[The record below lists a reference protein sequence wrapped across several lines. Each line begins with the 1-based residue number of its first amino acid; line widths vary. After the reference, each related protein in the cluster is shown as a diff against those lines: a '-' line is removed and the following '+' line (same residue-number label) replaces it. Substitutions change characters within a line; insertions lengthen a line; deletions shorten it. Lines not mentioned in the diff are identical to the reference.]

1 MSHFK
6 KSLVSAFLLIAL
18 CVSLFLL
25 AACDKGG
32 SDTPTP
38 KPDDQTK
45 TDYGIDNVYFMTEGD
60 DEYLFTITGN
70 AFMLSGLNGDQ
81 SGTFTYEDGV
91 LTLKFK
97 EGDSTTASAKIE
109 DGVLTL
115 TYNGSTYRML
125 QRSKFTVT
133 YDVDGGSA
141 VASQQVLN
149 GEYATKPQDPKKD
162 GYAFIGWYTDKD
174 YTSAFVFDS
183 VAVKK
188 DTTVYARFE
197 QLTGKSEYTATL
209 VGGDASYAPAKTV
222 NGVLY
227 NLPTPA
233 AKDGAAFIGW
243 WMSDYQKP
251 DKLTAQYEGQT
262 LTQDVTLYARYEDAD
277 GAPVISVTSTGISW
291 NSLGT
296 NIAYHVTVQLGDTVV
311 KSTDANATR
320 YAFDFSAAAAGDYT
334 VTVTGNGKTATAYYR
349 NKGLDRVSNF
359 RVVSSGVLVFDPVAH
374 AESYV
379 ITAVCGN
386 PNHKHIAVNNGNS
399 TNYIFAN
406 CDMPQ
411 DGITFI
417 VTAKAKGYLDS
428 TSTYIFYQG
437 LSAVN
442 GVEVSNEKITWNPV
456 ENAMGY
462 LVSLSKDGETY
473 TDYYVTSGTSYDIT
487 GVAAGLLYVKVKPV
501 STGYYAAPA
510 DAVNFEKT
518 VLARPSG
525 VTLSG
530 TKLVWNAVAGA
541 TSYKVT
547 INGIAYDAP
556 EAAFVMNSDVLT
568 DGIDTYEVTVQAI
581 AADAQNN
588 SPVSGTV
595 TVNYSMITEVTY
607 RDGYLYWSPVLNA
620 SKYIIRVG
628 TSGAEIEVP
637 ATAAFAPV
645 PFTESGEVKVSVCSE
660 NENGERSAWVS
671 ATVEVFEILLD
682 VRGGAAVTSLYKAF
696 GDSLTLPET
705 TREGYDFVGW
715 YLVPNGVTGGKAYT
729 SDRFD
734 GNGDLVLYANWS
746 AKKYTVTLNPG
757 ENGTVGTDT
766 VTVTY
771 GKLNTLPTANC
782 TDATKT
788 FVGWFSEPNGGGIRY
803 FDDKG
808 EALFKWNNANDNVTL
823 YAHYA
828 EILSYK
834 EIDNGK
840 AYSVSKGPYGI
851 GNLTEIT
858 IPATYNGKPVTTI
871 EASAFISCNTMQVI
885 NIPNTIESINTGLDG
900 KTASCFQGCYK
911 LTAVN
916 IYKVEGA
923 IEPKYF
929 SVDGVLYCTE
939 YGDTQIRYCPYAR
952 TGILKIAE
960 GTTSIPIG
968 VFSSIKMSEVQIP
981 HTVTYIGSNAFSG
994 SYLKKVVFLAAPEG
1008 TDEVPLK
1015 MEDKAFYYCRSMTE
1029 ITLPSRITEF
1039 TANTIASCYALTS
1052 IDIVGEGGLYSA
1064 KGEEGRK
1071 VLCTA
1076 DGTTLIFC
1084 PQGMAGE
1091 FTIPSGIET
1100 IGEGSFSGCKDLRK
1114 VIIPGYVTTI
1124 AKNAFNGNSGITDV
1138 EMEEEGQPLTI
1149 CEAAFYG
1156 CDGLTKITLPARLV
1170 KLEVNAFGATS
1181 SLTEVTINAMGAS
1194 AGEGKDPTVDFAV
1207 GAFTTTDGRK
1217 SYVTDVT
1224 LGDNVPYFDIPGV
1237 LGKKLQNI
1245 YVSDTN
1251 PNYSSVDGVLFDK
1264 AVTKVAFYPIERVGD
1279 YALPET
1285 VIEIG
1290 AGAFQGRTE
1299 LTGITIGKNV
1309 KSIGANAFEGC
1320 EKLASVTFTDGG
1332 TSELSIEDYAFK
1344 GCKVLA
1350 ALKLPTSLRTIG
1362 AYAFQSCTALTTL
1375 TVPEGVTRIKEGA
1388 FASCWS
1394 LESVSL
1400 PSTLQEIQMA
1410 TKKTN
1415 TIGNDDDKGSCNIFR
1430 FCSSLTTITMP
1441 AANQYF
1447 SVIDNILYQK
1457 AAKTVTDGAGE
1468 ESTVYVEVTLLFCP
1482 QKKAGS
1488 SEVTVPGTVTT
1499 VKAWAFHSASA
1510 VESLVFGDMT
1520 DADATFTIE
1529 GNAFYASAL
1538 TQVTLPK
1545 GLTTIAKELFKSCYT
1560 LEAITIPSTVT
1571 SIENGAFR
1579 SCTSLTTLIF
1589 AAPGKDDKVVPLVIE
1604 DAASYDKSPF
1614 YGCTKLTN
1622 IVFPERMTVLGNYAF
1637 AGKDAS
1643 GYGQTDIIHAIK
1655 SVTFPS
1661 TLERIGQYA
1670 FYMARNLTSVTFADK
1685 TVLKDSTSPAIG
1697 NYAFAYCTALES
1709 IALPA
1714 GDTQKPYSIGESA
1727 LYRTG
1732 LTSVTIPAGVGA
1744 LGKRC
1749 LYWNEYLTSVTFL
1762 EGAKPTF
1769 GDSVFDS
1776 CYALPSI
1783 TLPEGTTEI
1792 SPTMFKNCKLLT
1804 SITIPSTVTTIGDS
1818 AFSDCKA
1825 LKTIVFSTYE
1835 NDGKAYSRVAS
1846 IGAGAFTS
1854 TALTSFEFPTL
1865 ETGALTLGK
1874 NLFAGCTQLASVTIS
1889 KSVGSIDGVLA
1900 GCSSI
1905 KSFTVDPENQNFSAV
1920 EGDPILYNKDQ
1931 TAYRYIVGLLVGEF
1945 RIGDKIKEISANVFE
1960 NQIALTKLT
1969 IPANV
1974 VTIGDSAFRGCA
1986 LLETV
1991 VFEHSSEKP
2000 SQLSTLGKELFKNCY
2015 ELNSVT
2021 LPGNMTVL
2029 PESMFH
2035 NCYKLPTVT
2044 LPDTLTI
2051 ISKNAFYGSG
2061 LATITIPA
2069 KVATIGDSAF
2079 YGSTSGGL
2087 LTTVNFATLSDGTTS
2102 LATIANNA
2110 FKYQALES
2118 ITLPKSL
2125 TSLGTDVFS
2134 NCKGLVSASLENT
2147 ALTVIPKN
2155 TFINCT
2161 SLATVKLPAGLTAIG
2176 AASYS
2181 GANAF
2186 SGCTSLK
2193 EITLPDTVTVIGNS
2207 AFTGCISL
2215 ETVNISADSAL
2226 TTIGTYAF
2234 QNCESLKSISLPA
2247 SIATIGTTT
2256 FKGCKALTTF
2266 TIASGAK
2273 TLTKIDTS
2281 LFEGCESLTSIAI
2294 PDSVTSLGSK
2304 AFLGCTALKSVT
2316 FGSGSKLDTILA
2328 SCFEKSGLES
2338 ITIPKGVTV
2347 LGTSKTSGS
2356 VASTAKQFL
2365 DCVNLKSVTFLGNL
2379 KLLGGYVFQNC
2390 SSLTSVS
2397 FPASV
2402 TQIGNYCFDGCT
2414 QLATA
2419 TFASGTSALKIG
2431 TYAFRN
2437 TGLTAFEVPGRATS
2451 LGKYALS
2458 GCESLATVTFEAG
2471 TKALT
2476 LGDSI
2481 FENCTALTSVA
2492 LPDTVTAISESA
2504 FYGCEKLTTLTT
2516 DKVTSIG
2523 DSAFMGCS
2531 SLATI
2536 TLPATLTSIDNSAF
2550 RDCSALSQIALPES
2564 LTSIST
2570 NAFMGAGLTS
2580 VTIPKNCTSIGN
2592 NAFGYCHSLMN
2603 FSVAEGN
2610 TTFTTFGITENET
2623 VLMKLGAEE
2632 GNPSTII
2639 AAPAKVT
2646 GTVTWPENCTIG
2658 GYALNGMMT
2667 TMTTLVIP
2675 EGATEIPDY
2684 AFIGSSLESV
2694 TLPSTLT
2701 KIGKG
2706 AFSGSKLKNITIPAA
2721 VTELGDSAFKNCT
2734 SLTTITVA
2742 GESQLTTLG
2751 TYVFAGSGL
2760 TSITL
2765 PAGVTHLYKEYSA
2778 SYTFADCASL
2788 TSVTFLGEITELNG
2802 YAFQNCTALQSFTI
2816 PSTVKVLGNY
2826 LFAGSG
2832 LTSITIP
2839 GTLERM
2845 HTYTKSYL
2853 TKSGY
2858 TFQDCTALKTVIIEN
2873 GFKYINGSSFKGC
2886 TALTSVTFPAS
2897 VTYVGANSFEDCT
2910 ALTAI
2915 SFPKD
2920 MEASIGDAAFK
2931 NCTSLSDVTFATGS
2945 KITGI
2950 GSNAFV
2956 GTALTSIEIPASMT
2970 SIGAS
2975 AFAGTALT
2983 SIEIPA
2989 SVTTIGASAFAD
3001 CTTLTSVTFA
3011 TGSQVNSIGASAFK
3025 GTGLTSI
3032 TLPENVETLTLGTSL
3047 FEGCAS
3053 LSSITL
3059 GKSVKEISATM
3070 FLNCTS
3076 LASLTIPANVTALG
3090 KEAFRGS
3097 GLTSITIPA
3106 TVTKYGSSMF
3116 MDCLKLAT
3124 VVYEDGCTR
3133 IESST
3138 FAGCTALTSVTL
3150 PDTMTYI
3157 GMDAF
3162 EGCTSLSVIEIPASV
3177 VSLYRGVFKG
3187 WTSAQ
3192 TIRVKAPK
3200 SLSIGWTRGINSGW
3214 DEECLA
3220 TIVWDYGTTTTT
3232 TTTND

>member
-81 SGTFTYEDGV
+81 SGTFTYENGV

-97 EGDSTTASAKIE
+97 EGDSTAASAKIE

-183 VAVKK
+183 VAIKK

-277 GAPVISVTSTGISW
+277 GAPVISVTSTGVSW

-359 RVVSSGVLVFDPVAH
+359 RVVSSGVLVFDPVAN

-437 LSAVN
+437 LGAVN

-530 TKLVWNAVAGA
+530 TRLVWNAVAGA

-581 AADAQNN
+581 AADTQNN

-620 SKYIIRVG
+620 SKYILCVG

-671 ATVEVFEILLD
+671 ATVEFFEILLD
-682 VRGGAAVTSLYKAF
+682 VRGGAAVTNLYKAF

-729 SDRFD
+729 SDTFD
-734 GNGDLVLYANWS
+734 GDGDLVLYANWS

-871 EASAFISCNTMQVI
+871 EASAFISCNTLQVI

-911 LTAVN
+911 LGAVN
-916 IYKVEGA
+916 IYDVEGA

-929 SVDGVLYCTE
+929 SVDGVLHCTE
-939 YGDTQIRYCPYAR
+939 YGDTQIRYCPYAK
-952 TGILKIAE
+952 TGVVKIAT

-968 VFSSIKMSEVQIP
+968 VFSYNKTTEVQIP

-994 SYLKKVVFLAAPEG
+994 SNLKKIVFLAAPEG
-1008 TDEVPLK
+1008 TDEVPLRL
-1015 MEDKAFYYCRSMTE
+1015 EDKAFNYCPSLTE

-1039 TANTIASCYALTS
+1039 TANTITSCNALTS

-1091 FTIPSGIET
+1091 FTIPSGIEA
-1100 IGEGSFSGCKDLRK
+1100 IGEDSFSGCKDLRK

-1138 EMEEEGQPLTI
+1138 EMDEEGQPLTI

-1156 CDGLTKITLPARLV
+1156 CHGLTKITLPARLV

-1181 SLTEVTINAMGAS
+1181 SLVEVTINAMGAS

-1207 GAFTTTDGRK
+1207 GAFTTTDGRN

-1237 LGKKLQNI
+1237 LGMKLQNI

-1251 PNYSSVDGVLFDK
+1251 PHYSSVDGVLFDK

-1279 YALPET
+1279 YTLPET
-1285 VIEIG
+1285 VVEIG

-1332 TSELSIEDYAFK
+1332 TAELSIEDFAFK

-1350 ALKLPTSLRTIG
+1350 ALNLPTSLRTIG
-1362 AYAFQSCTALTTL
+1362 AYAFQNCNILTTL
-1375 TVPEGVTRIKEGA
+1375 VIPEGVTRIGEGA
-1388 FASCWS
+1388 FVSCGD

-1400 PSTLQEIQMA
+1400 PSTLKEIQLA
-1410 TKKTN
+1410 TKKTL
-1415 TIGNDDDKGSCNIFR
+1415 IENDVGSCNIFR
-1430 FCSSLTTITMP
+1430 GCTKLTTITMP

-1457 AAKTVTDGAGE
+1457 AAKTVTDGDGE
-1468 ESTVYVEVTLLFCP
+1468 KSTVYVEETLLFCP

-1499 VKAWAFHSASA
+1499 VKTWAFFYVST

-1520 DADATFTIE
+1520 DADASFTIE

-1545 GLTTIAKELFKSCYT
+1545 GLTTIAKELFKSCST

-1579 SCTSLTTLIF
+1579 SCSSLTTLVF

-1604 DAASYDKSPF
+1604 DATSYDKSPF
-1614 YGCTKLTN
+1614 YGCSKLTN
-1622 IVFPERMTVLGNYAF
+1622 IVFPERMTILGNYAF
-1637 AGKDAS
+1637 AGKEADDDS
-1643 GYGQTDIIHAIK
+1643 YGQTDIIHAIK

-1670 FYMARNLTSVTFADK
+1670 FYYARNLNSVTFADK
-1685 TVLKDSTSPAIG
+1685 TALKDGTSPAIG
-1697 NYAFAYCTALES
+1697 NKAFAYCTALES

-1714 GDTQKPYSIGESA
+1714 GDTEKPYSIGENAFS
-1727 LYRTG
+1727 RTG
-1732 LTSVTIPAGVGA
+1732 LTSVTIPAGVGS
-1744 LGKRC
+1744 LGKMC
-1749 LYWNEYLTSVTFL
+1749 FWWDADLTSVTFL

-1776 CYALPSI
+1776 CYALPNI

-1792 SPTMFKNCKLLT
+1792 SPAMFKNCKVLT
-1804 SITIPSTVTTIGDS
+1804 SITIPSTVTSIGDS
-1818 AFSDCKA
+1818 AFVDCKS
-1825 LKTIVFSTYE
+1825 LKTVTFTTYDK
-1835 NDGKAYSRVAS
+1835 DGAAYSRTAN

-1854 TALTSFEFPTL
+1854 TALTSFTFPTL
-1865 ETGALTLGK
+1865 ETGSLTLGK

-1889 KSVGSIDGVLA
+1889 KSVGSIDGVLT

-1905 KSFTVDPENQNFSAV
+1905 KSFTVDPENQNLSA
-1920 EGDPILYNKDQ
+1920 EAGDPILYNKQ
-1931 TAYRYIVGLLVGEF
+1931 KTAYRYIVGLLVGEF
-1945 RIGDKIKEISANVFE
+1945 RIGDKIEEIGSSVFE
-1960 NQIALTKLT
+1960 NQIALTKLI

-1974 VTIGDSAFRGCA
+1974 KTIGDGAFRGCA

-1991 VFEHSSEKP
+1991 VFEHSKEKP
-2000 SQLSTLGKELFKNCY
+2000 SQIASLGKELFKNCY
-2015 ELNSVT
+2015 ELSSVT
-2021 LPGNMTVL
+2021 LPGNLKTL
-2029 PESMFH
+2029 PESMFFY
-2035 NCYKLPTVT
+2035 CYKLASIT
-2044 LPDTLTI
+2044 LPDTLE
-2051 ISKNAFYGSG
+2051 
-2061 LATITIPA
+2061 
-2069 KVATIGDSAF
+2069 
-2079 YGSTSGGL
+2079 
-2087 LTTVNFATLSDGTTS
+2087 
-2102 LATIANNA
+2102 TIADKA
-2110 FKYQALES
+2110 FHTTGLTS
-2118 ITLPKSL
+2118 ITLPASVK
-2125 TSLGTDVFS
+2125 SLGTEVFNACS
-2134 NCKGLVSASLENT
+2134 NLVSASL
-2147 ALTVIPKN
+2147 KN
-2155 TFINCT
+2155 TKLTMIPGKTFYNCSSMT
-2161 SLATVKLPAGLTAIG
+2161 TVTLPATLTSIG
-2176 AASYS
+2176 TAAYA
-2181 GANAF
+2181 GKLAF
-2186 SGCTSLK
+2186 SGCSSL
-2193 EITLPDTVTVIGNS
+2193 ESITIPDAVTVIGNN
-2207 AFTGCISL
+2207 AFTDCASL
-2215 ETVNISADSAL
+2215 TTVTISADSAL
-2226 TTIGTYAF
+2226 TTIGSAAF
-2234 QNCESLKSISLPA
+2234 SGCSSLRSITLPDSITKIDSNAFLECISLETVTISADAALTTIGSTAFKTCESLTSFTLPSKIKTVGSSA
-2247 SIATIGTTT
+2247 FA
-2256 FKGCKALTTF
+2256 GCKALTTF
-2266 TIASGAK
+2266 TMANGIK
-2273 TLTKIDTS
+2273 DLVKIDTS

-2294 PDSVTSLGSK
+2294 PDSVTSLGK
-2304 AFLGCTALKSVT
+2304 NAFMGCTALKSVT

-2328 SCFEKSGLES
+2328 SCFAQSGLES

-2347 LGTSKTSGS
+2347 LGTSKASGS
-2356 VASTAKQFL
+2356 ASSSAKQFL

-2419 TFASGTSALKIG
+2419 TFASGTSALTIG
-2431 TYAFRN
+2431 TYAFQN

-2458 GCESLATVTFEAG
+2458 GCESLATVTFEAR

-2492 LPDTVTAISESA
+2492 LPDTVTAIPASA
-2504 FYGCEKLTTLTT
+2504 FYGCEKLATLTT
-2516 DKVTSIG
+2516 GKVTSIG
-2523 DSAFMGCS
+2523 
-2531 SLATI
+2531 
-2536 TLPATLTSIDNSAF
+2536 NSAF
-2550 RDCSALSQIALPES
+2550 RDCSALTEIALPES
-2564 LTSIST
+2564 LTSISV

-2592 NAFGYCHSLMN
+2592 NAFGYCPSLMN

-2610 TTFTTFGITENET
+2610 TTFTTFDITENET

-2632 GNPSTII
+2632 GDPSTIS

-2667 TMTTLVIP
+2667 TMTSLVIP

-2721 VTELGDSAFKNCT
+2721 VTGLGDSAFKNCT
-2734 SLTTITVA
+2734 SLTTITFA

-2765 PAGVTHLYKEYSA
+2765 PAGVTNLYKEYSA

-2845 HTYTKSYL
+2845 HTYTKSNL
-2853 TKSGY
+2853 TKDGY
-2858 TFQDCTALKTVIIEN
+2858 TFQDCTALTTVIIEN

-2920 MEASIGDAAFK
+2920 MEASIGGAAFK
-2931 NCTSLSDVTFATGS
+2931 NCTSLSGVTFAAGS
-2945 KITGI
+2945 KITSI

-2975 AFAGTALT
+2975 AFAGCTA
-2983 SIEIPA
+2983 
-2989 SVTTIGASAFAD
+2989 
-3001 CTTLTSVTFA
+3001 LTSVTFA

-3025 GTGLTSI
+3025 ETGLTSI
-3032 TLPENVETLTLGTSL
+3032 TLPENVETLTLGASL
-3047 FEGCAS
+3047 FEGCAN
-3053 LSSITL
+3053 LTSITL
-3059 GKSVKEISATM
+3059 GKSVQAISATM

-3076 LASLTIPANVTALG
+3076 LASLTIPANVTTLG
-3090 KEAFRGS
+3090 NEAFRGS

-3106 TVTKYGSSMF
+3106 TVTKYGNSTF
-3116 MDCLKLAT
+3116 RECLKLAT
-3124 VVYEDGCTR
+3124 AVYENGCTR

-3157 GMDAF
+3157 GMSVF

-3177 VSLYRGVFKG
+3177 ASLYRGVFKG
-3187 WTSAQ
+3187 WTAEQ

-3200 SLSIGWTRGINSGW
+3200 SLSVGWTHGLNSGW

-3232 TTTND
+3232 TTTDD

>member
-45 TDYGIDNVYFMTEGD
+45 KDYGIDNVYFMTEGD

-91 LTLKFK
+91 LTLTFK
-97 EGDSTTASAKIE
+97 GGDSTTASAKIE

-183 VAVKK
+183 VAIKK

-197 QLTGKSEYTATL
+197 QLTGKSEYTATF

-637 ATAAFAPV
+637 ATAAFAQV

-682 VRGGAAVTSLYKAF
+682 VRGGAAVTNLYKAF

-757 ENGTVGTDT
+757 DNGTVGTDT
-766 VTVTY
+766 VTVTF
-771 GKLNTLPTANC
+771 GKLNQLPTATC

-788 FVGWFSEPNGGGIRY
+788 FVGWFSEPNGAGIRY

-808 EALFKWNNANDNVTL
+808 EALLKWNNAADITL
-823 YAHYA
+823 YAYYA
-828 EILSYK
+828 ETLSYAP
-834 EIDNGK
+834 IDNGK

-858 IPATYNGKPVTTI
+858 IPTTYNDKPVTTI
-871 EASAFISCNTMQVI
+871 EASAFLSCSNLQVI

-900 KTASCFQGCYK
+900 KTSSCFQGCFK

-916 IYKVEGA
+916 IYEVPGA

-939 YGDTQIRYCPYAR
+939 YGETQIRFCPYAK
-952 TGILKIAE
+952 TGVVRIAE
-960 GTTSIPIG
+960 GTTSIPVG
-968 VFSSIKMSEVQIP
+968 VFGSGKVSEVQIP
-981 HTVTYIGSNAFSG
+981 YTVSYIGSNAFS
-994 SYLKKVVFLAAPEG
+994 SSKLTKVVFLATPEG
-1008 TDEVPLK
+1008 TAEVPL
-1015 MEDKAFYYCRSMTE
+1015 ELEEKAFYFCYSLTE
-1029 ITLPSRITEF
+1029 MALPSRLTKF
-1039 TANTIASCYALTS
+1039 TVNAIASCTSLTS

-1064 KGEEGRK
+1064 KGEDGKK
-1071 VLCTA
+1071 VLCNA

-1084 PQGMAGE
+1084 PQGMSGD
-1091 FTIPSGIET
+1091 FTIPSGVET
-1100 IGEGSFSGCKDLRK
+1100 IGEESFSGCKNLKK
-1114 VIIPGYVTTI
+1114 VTIPGYVKSVS
-1124 AKNAFNGNSGITDV
+1124 KNAFKGNSGITEV
-1138 EMEEEGQPLTI
+1138 VMEEEGQPLTI
-1149 CEAAFYG
+1149 CEAAFYN
-1156 CDGLTKITLPARLV
+1156 CSGLTKITLPARLV
-1170 KLEVNAFGATS
+1170 KLEVNAFGGTS
-1181 SLTEVTINAMGAS
+1181 SLTEVTINAMGTS
-1194 AGEGKDPTVDFAV
+1194 AGEGEDPTVDFAV
-1207 GAFTTTDGRK
+1207 DAFVTKDKKK

-1224 LGDNVPYFDIPGV
+1224 LGDHVPYFDIPGV
-1237 LGKKLQNI
+1237 LGKQLQNI

-1251 PNYSSVDGVLFDK
+1251 PHYTSVDGVLFDK
-1264 AVTKVAFYPIERVGD
+1264 GVTKVAFYPIERAGD

-1285 VIEIG
+1285 VVEIG
-1290 AGAFQGRTE
+1290 AGAFQGRTG
-1299 LTGITIGKNV
+1299 LTAITIGKNV
-1309 KSIGANAFEGC
+1309 KSIGDSAFDGC
-1320 EKLASVTFTDGG
+1320 DKLATVTFTDGG
-1332 TSELSIEDYAFK
+1332 SEEL
-1344 GCKVLA
+1344 
-1350 ALKLPTSLRTIG
+1350 TIG
-1362 AYAFQSCTALTTL
+1362 DYSFKSCTALTAISL
-1375 TVPEGVTRIKEGA
+1375 PTRLKSIGTNA
-1388 FASCWS
+1388 FASCGEIVTIALPEGLTKIGQAAFLYCSS
-1394 LESVSL
+1394 LTSVSL
-1400 PSTLQEIQMA
+1400 PSTLQEIQLA
-1410 TKKTN
+1410 TVKTVFDGSD
-1415 TIGNDDDKGSCNIFR
+1415 IGACNIFR
-1430 FCSSLTTITMP
+1430 GCPRLETITMP
-1441 AANQYF
+1441 ETGHYYG
-1447 SVIDNILYQK
+1447 VIDNILYQK
-1457 AAKTVTDGAGE
+1457 AEVKVTDEGGNE
-1468 ESTVYVEVTLLFCP
+1468 TTSYVPVTLLFCP

-1499 VKAWAFHSASA
+1499 VKTWALFAAST
-1510 VESLVFGDMT
+1510 VKSLVFGDMT
-1520 DADATFTIE
+1520 DANATFTIE
-1529 GNAFYASAL
+1529 GNAFYGSAL

-1545 GLTTIAKELFKSCYT
+1545 GLTTIAKELFKSCST
-1560 LEAITIPSTVT
+1560 LEEITIPSTVT

-1579 SCTSLTTLIF
+1579 SCSSLTTLKF
-1589 AAPGKDDKVVPLVIE
+1589 AAPAEGETVVPLVIE
-1604 DAASYDKSPF
+1604 DATSCKQSPF
-1614 YGCTKLTN
+1614 YGCKMLTS

-1637 AGKDAS
+1637 AGKMAD
-1643 GYGQTDIIHAIK
+1643 YHEHYDISHVIR
-1655 SVTFPS
+1655 SVSFPS
-1661 TLERIGQYA
+1661 TLQRIGKYA
-1670 FYMARNLTSVTFADK
+1670 FYLAKDLTSVTFADNTK
-1685 TVLKDSTSPAIG
+1685 LADASRVAAIG
-1697 NYAFAYCTALES
+1697 DYAFGYCSALS
-1709 IALPA
+1709 GIALPV
-1714 GDTQKPYSIGESA
+1714 GNPETPYSIGANA
-1727 LYRTG
+1727 LYKTG
-1732 LTSVTIPAGVGA
+1732 LTSVTIPAGVGS
-1744 LGKRC
+1744 LGKMC
-1749 LYWNEYLTSVTFL
+1749 FYWNEKLTSVTFL

-1769 GDSVFDS
+1769 GDNVFDS

-1783 TLPEGTTEI
+1783 TLPEGTTGI
-1792 SPTMFKNCKLLT
+1792 SNSMFKNCKVLT
-1804 SITIPSTVTTIGDS
+1804 SINIPSAVTSIGDS
-1818 AFSDCKA
+1818 AFADCKS
-1825 LKTIVFSTYE
+1825 LETVTFTTYE
-1835 NDGKAYSRVAS
+1835 KDGAAYYRTAS
-1846 IGAGAFTS
+1846 IGASAFAS
-1854 TALTSFEFPTL
+1854 TALTSFTFPTL
-1865 ETGALTLGK
+1865 ETGTLTLGK
-1874 NLFAGCTQLASVTIS
+1874 SLFAGCTKLTSVAIS

-1905 KSFTVDPENQNFSAV
+1905 KSFTLDPESQNFSSV
-1920 EGDPILYNKDQ
+1920 EGDPILYNKNK
-1931 TAYRYIVGLLVGEF
+1931 TAYRYIAGLLVGEF
-1945 RIGDKIKEISANVFE
+1945 RVGSKIEEIGANVFE
-1960 NQIALTKLT
+1960 NQIALTKLI

-1974 VTIGDSAFRGCA
+1974 TKIGDNAFQGCA

-1991 VFEHSSEKP
+1991 VFEHTKDSATI
-2000 SQLSTLGKELFKNCY
+2000 TLGKNLFKNCY
-2015 ELNSVT
+2015 ELTNVT
-2021 LPGNMTVL
+2021 LPGNLKAL
-2029 PESMFH
+2029 PESTFY
-2035 NCYKLPTVT
+2035 NCYKLTDVVF
-2044 LPDTLTI
+2044 PD
-2051 ISKNAFYGSG
+2051 G
-2061 LATITIPA
+2061 LE
-2069 KVATIGDSAF
+2069 TIGKEAF
-2079 YGSTSGGL
+2079 NDAGL
-2087 LTTVNFATLSDGTTS
+2087 R
-2102 LATIANNA
+2102 
-2110 FKYQALES
+2110 S
-2118 ITLPKSL
+2118 ITLPASVTTLGDSVFSGCANLVSVSLAKTQIKLIPKQAFYACSSL
-2125 TSLGTDVFS
+2125 T
-2134 NCKGLVSASLENT
+2134 
-2147 ALTVIPKN
+2147 TVE
-2155 TFINCT
+2155 
-2161 SLATVKLPAGLTAIG
+2161 LPAGLTGIG
-2176 AASYS
+2176 TTAYAGSSTFGNCTSLKSITIPANVTTIGQSAFSGCALLDTVTFADNAALTTLGSS
-2181 GANAF
+2181 AF
-2186 SGCTSLK
+2186 SGCTALQQISLPANLK
-2193 EITLPDTVTVIGNS
+2193 TINGKAFSGCSSLTTVELPDDMTSTDPKKPTSVGSSAFADCTSLESITIPTGVATIDSYCFKGCTALEQISLPASLTKINSEAFSGCTLLKTVT
-2207 AFTGCISL
+2207 ISDKAAL
-2215 ETVNISADSAL
+2215 ETLGDK
-2226 TTIGTYAF
+2226 AF
-2234 QNCESLKSISLPA
+2234 QNCESLESFTLPA
-2247 SIATIGTTT
+2247 SIKSVGTSA
-2256 FKGCKALTTF
+2256 FAGCKAMTTF
-2266 TIASGAK
+2266 TMASGIQK
-2273 TLTKIDTS
+2273 LTKIGTS
-2281 LFEGCESLTSIAI
+2281 AFAGCASLTSIEI
-2294 PDSVTSLGSK
+2294 PASITSVGSSAFAGCTSL
-2304 AFLGCTALKSVT
+2304 T
-2316 FGSGSKLDTILA
+2316 
-2328 SCFEKSGLES
+2328 
-2338 ITIPKGVTV
+2338 TV
-2347 LGTSKTSGS
+2347 
-2356 VASTAKQFL
+2356 
-2365 DCVNLKSVTFLGNL
+2365 N
-2379 KLLGGYVFQNC
+2379 
-2390 SSLTSVS
+2390 
-2397 FPASV
+2397 FPAKV
-2402 TQIGNYCFDGCT
+2402 TQIGSYCFDGCT
-2414 QLATA
+2414 QLASA
-2419 TFASGTSALKIG
+2419 TFASGKADLTIG
-2431 TYAFRN
+2431 YYAFRN
-2437 TGLTAFEVPGRATS
+2437 TGLTAFEVPARAKK
-2451 LGKYALS
+2451 LDKYCFN
-2458 GCESLATVTFEAG
+2458 GCEKLADLTFETR

-2476 LGDSI
+2476 LGEGI
-2481 FENCTALTSVA
+2481 FQGCTALTTVA
-2492 LPDTVTAISESA
+2492 LPDTVTALPTSA
-2504 FYGCEKLTTLTT
+2504 FYGCEKLATLTT
-2516 DKVTSIG
+2516 AKLTSIG
-2523 DSAFMGCS
+2523 
-2531 SLATI
+2531 
-2536 TLPATLTSIDNSAF
+2536 NSAF
-2550 RDCSALSQIALPES
+2550 RDCSALTSITLPET
-2564 LTSIST
+2564 LETISI

-2580 VTIPKNCTSIGN
+2580 VTIPKACTSIGN
-2592 NAFGYCHSLMN
+2592 NAFGYCADLTS
-2603 FSVAEGN
+2603 FAVAKEN
-2610 TTFTTFGITENET
+2610 TAFAAYAITENET
-2623 VLMKLGAEE
+2623 ILLKLGAAE
-2632 GNPSTII
+2632 GDPSTVI
-2639 AAPAKVT
+2639 ATPAKVT
-2646 GTVTWPENCTIG
+2646 GTVTLPKNAVFG
-2658 GYALNGMMT
+2658 GFAWNGMMT
-2667 TMTTLVIP
+2667 TVTSLVIP
-2675 EGATEIPDY
+2675 EGVTEIPDE
-2684 AFIGSSLESV
+2684 AFIGSCLESV
-2694 TLPSTLT
+2694 SLPSTLT
-2701 KIGKG
+2701 KIGES
-2706 AFSGSKLKNITIPAA
+2706 AFDGSKLKSVTIPKA
-2721 VTELGDSAFKNCT
+2721 VTELGDSAFENCS
-2734 SLTTITVA
+2734 SLTTVTFEE
-2742 GESQLTTLG
+2742 GSQLTTLG
-2751 TYVFAGSGL
+2751 RYVFANSGL

-2765 PAGVTHLYKEYSA
+2765 PAGVTNLYEEYYN

-2788 TSVTFLGEITELNG
+2788 ASVTFLGEITELNG
-2802 YAFQNCTALQSFTI
+2802 HAFQNCTSLTSFTI
-2816 PSTVKVLGNY
+2816 PSTVKVLGEY
-2826 LFAGSG
+2826 VFAGSG

-2839 GTLERM
+2839 GTLER
-2845 HTYTKSYL
+2845 TYTDSESSL
-2853 TKSGY
+2853 TSDGY
-2858 TFQDCTALKTVIIEN
+2858 TFLDCTSLKTVVIEKGFLYLN
-2873 GFKYINGSSFKGC
+2873 GKTFKGC
-2886 TALTSVTFPAS
+2886 TALTDVTLPAS
-2897 VTYVGANSFEDCT
+2897 VTCIGANAFEGCT

-2920 MEASIGDAAFK
+2920 MEAGIGAAAFK
-2931 NCTSLSDVTFATGS
+2931 NCTSLSGVTFAAGA

-2950 GSNAFV
+2950 GANAFV
-2956 GTALTSIEIPASMT
+2956 GTALASV
-2970 SIGAS
+2970 
-2975 AFAGTALT
+2975 
-2983 SIEIPA
+2983 EIPA
-2989 SVTTIGASAFAD
+2989 SVTSIGDSAFAG
-3001 CTTLTSVTFA
+3001 CASLTSVTFA
-3011 TGSQVNSIGASAFK
+3011 AGSKLNSIGASAFK
-3025 GTGLTSI
+3025 ETGLTSI
-3032 TLPENVETLTLGTSL
+3032 TLPENVEELTLGDNL
-3047 FEGCAS
+3047 FEGCAA
-3053 LSSITL
+3053 LSSVML
-3059 GKSVKEISATM
+3059 GKSVTAISASM
-3070 FLNCTS
+3070 FLNCTA
-3076 LASLTIPANVTALG
+3076 LTSLTIPANVTTIDD
-3090 KEAFRGS
+3090 EAFSGS
-3097 GLTSITIPA
+3097 GLISMTIPG
-3106 TVTKYGSSMF
+3106 TITSYGDSMF
-3116 MDCLKLAT
+3116 ENCLALKT

-3138 FAGCTALTSVTL
+3138 FVGCTALTSVTL

-3157 GMDAF
+3157 GLGAF

-3177 VSLYRGVFKG
+3177 ASLYRGVFKG
-3187 WTSAQ
+3187 WTAEQ

-3200 SLSIGWTRGINSGW
+3200 SLSVGWTHGLNSSW
-3214 DEECLA
+3214 DEGCLA
-3220 TIVWDYGTTTTT
+3220 KIIWDYGTTTTT

>member
-45 TDYGIDNVYFMTEGD
+45 TDYGIDNVYFMAEGD

-81 SGTFTYEDGV
+81 SGTFTYENGV
-91 LTLKFK
+91 LTLTFK
-97 EGDSTTASAKIE
+97 GGDSTTASAKIE

-320 YAFDFSAAAAGDYT
+320 YAFDFSAAAAGDYA

-437 LSAVN
+437 LGAVN

-637 ATAAFAPV
+637 ATAAFAQV
-645 PFTESGEVKVSVCSE
+645 PFTESGEIKVSVCSE
-660 NENGERSAWVS
+660 SEGGERSAWVS
-671 ATVEVFEILLD
+671 TTVEVYEILLD
-682 VRGGAAVTSLYKAF
+682 VRGGAAVTNLYKAF

-766 VTVTY
+766 VTVTF
-771 GKLNTLPTANC
+771 GKLNQLPTATC

-788 FVGWFSEPNGGGIRY
+788 FVGWFSEPNGAGIRY

-858 IPATYNGKPVTTI
+858 IPTTYNGKPVTTI
-871 EASAFISCNTMQVI
+871 EASAFLSCSNLQVI

-911 LTAVN
+911 LAAVN
-916 IYKVEGA
+916 IYEVPGA
-923 IEPKYF
+923 VEPKYF

-939 YGDTQIRYCPYAR
+939 YGETQIRYCPYAK
-952 TGILKIAE
+952 TGVVKIAT

-968 VFSSIKMSEVQIP
+968 VFSYNKTTEVQIP

-994 SYLKKVVFLAAPEG
+994 SNLKKIVFLAAPEG
-1008 TDEVPLK
+1008 TDEVPLRL
-1015 MEDKAFYYCRSMTE
+1015 EDKAFNYCSSLTE

-1100 IGEGSFSGCKDLRK
+1100 IGEESFSGCKDLRK

-1124 AKNAFNGNSGITDV
+1124 AKNAFKGNSGITDV
-1138 EMEEEGQPLTI
+1138 VMEEEGQPLTI
-1149 CEAAFYG
+1149 CEAAFYN
-1156 CDGLTKITLPARLV
+1156 CSSLTKITLPARLV
-1170 KLEVNAFGATS
+1170 KLEVNAFGGTS
-1181 SLTEVTINAMGAS
+1181 SLTKVTINALGTS
-1194 AGEGKDPTVDFAV
+1194 AGEGEDPAVDFAV
-1207 GAFTTTDGRK
+1207 GAFVTKDNK
-1217 SYVTDVT
+1217 NSYVTDVT
-1224 LGDNVPYFDIPGV
+1224 LGDHVPYFDIPGV

-1251 PNYSSVDGVLFDK
+1251 PHYTSVDGVLFDK
-1264 AVTKVAFYPIERVGD
+1264 GVTKVAFYPIERVGD

-1285 VIEIG
+1285 VVEIG

-1309 KSIGANAFEGC
+1309 KSIGDSAFDGC
-1320 EKLASVTFTDGG
+1320 TKLATVTFADGG
-1332 TSELSIEDYAFK
+1332 TAEL
-1344 GCKVLA
+1344 
-1350 ALKLPTSLRTIG
+1350 TIG
-1362 AYAFQSCTALTTL
+1362 DYTFQSCTALTAISL
-1375 TVPEGVTRIKEGA
+1375 PTRLKSIGTRA
-1388 FASCWS
+1388 FASCGELVTIALPEGLTKIGQAAFLYCSS
-1394 LESVSL
+1394 LTSVSL
-1400 PSTLQEIQMA
+1400 PSTLEEIQLA
-1410 TKKTN
+1410 TVRTVFD
-1415 TIGNDDDKGSCNIFR
+1415 GSDVGSCNIFR
-1430 FCSSLTTITMP
+1430 VCPKLETITMP
-1441 AANQYF
+1441 ETGHYYG
-1447 SVIDNILYQK
+1447 VIDNILYQK
-1457 AAKTVTDGAGE
+1457 AEVTVTDKDGNE
-1468 ESTVYVEVTLLFCP
+1468 TTSYVPVTLLYCP
-1482 QKKAGS
+1482 QKKAGAA
-1488 SEVTVPGTVTT
+1488 EVTVPGTVTKVNDWGVALTST
-1499 VKAWAFHSASA
+1499 VT
-1510 VESLVFGDMT
+1510 SLVFGDIS
-1520 DADATFTIE
+1520 DGATFTI
-1529 GNAFYASAL
+1529 GSNAFYGSAL
-1538 TQVTLPK
+1538 TKVTLPK
-1545 GLTTIAKELFKSCYT
+1545 GLKVIAKEMFKSCST
-1560 LEAITIPSTVT
+1560 LEEITIPSTVT

-1579 SCTSLTTLIF
+1579 SCSSLTTLKF
-1589 AAPGKDDKVVPLVIE
+1589 AAPAEGETVVPLVIE
-1604 DAASYDKSPF
+1604 DAKSCQQSPF
-1614 YGCTKLTN
+1614 YGCNKLTS

-1637 AGKDAS
+1637 AGKSAD
-1643 GYGQTDIIHAIK
+1643 YQDHYDICHVIQ
-1655 SVTFPS
+1655 SVSFPS
-1661 TLERIGQYA
+1661 TLQRIGKNA
-1670 FYMARNLTSVTFADK
+1670 FYLAEDLTSVTFADNTK
-1685 TVLKDSTSPAIG
+1685 LADASGVAAIG
-1697 NYAFAYCTALES
+1697 DYAFGYCKALSS

-1714 GDTQKPYSIGESA
+1714 GNPETPYSIGANA

-1732 LTSVTIPAGVGA
+1732 LTSVTIPAGVGS
-1744 LGKRC
+1744 LGKLC
-1749 LYWNEYLTSVTFL
+1749 FFWNDKLTSVTFL

-1769 GDSVFDS
+1769 GDNVFDS

-1783 TLPEGTTEI
+1783 TLPEGTTRI
-1792 SPTMFKNCKLLT
+1792 SASMFKNCKVLT
-1804 SITIPSTVTTIGDS
+1804 SITIPSTVTSIGDS
-1818 AFSDCKA
+1818 AFVDCKS
-1825 LKTIVFSTYE
+1825 LKTVTFTTYDK
-1835 NDGKAYSRVAS
+1835 DGAAYSRTAN

-1854 TALTSFEFPTL
+1854 TALTSFTFPTL
-1865 ETGALTLGK
+1865 ETGSLTLGK
-1874 NLFAGCTQLASVTIS
+1874 NLFAGCTELTSVTIS

-1905 KSFTVDPENQNFSAV
+1905 KSFTVDPENQNFSSV

-1945 RIGDKIKEISANVFE
+1945 RVGSNITEIGANVFE
-1960 NQIALTKLT
+1960 NQIALTKLI
-1969 IPANV
+1969 IPATV
-1974 VTIGDSAFRGCA
+1974 KSIGNNAFQGCA

-1991 VFEHSSEKP
+1991 VFEHTKDSAT
-2000 SQLSTLGKELFKNCY
+2000 QITLGTSLFKNCY
-2015 ELNSVT
+2015 ELTSVT
-2021 LPGNMTVL
+2021 LPGNLKAL
-2029 PESMFH
+2029 PESTFY
-2035 NCYKLPTVT
+2035 NCYKLTDVVFPDVLETIGKEAFNDAGLRSVT
-2044 LPDTLTI
+2044 LSASVTTLGDSVFNGCANLVSVSLADTKITAIPKQTFYDCSSLTTVELPGGLTGI
-2051 ISKNAFYGSG
+2051 GTTAYAGASAFADCTS
-2061 LATITIPA
+2061 LKSITIPA
-2069 KVATIGDSAF
+2069 GVTTIGNSAFRGCTSLETVTFEDASALTTIGDSAF
-2079 YGSTSGGL
+2079 NSCAAL
-2087 LTTVNFATLSDGTTS
+2087 KQIS
-2102 LATIANNA
+2102 LPA
-2110 FKYQALES
+2110 
-2118 ITLPKSL
+2118 SL
-2125 TSLGTDVFS
+2125 T
-2134 NCKGLVSASLENT
+2134 K
-2147 ALTVIPKN
+2147 
-2155 TFINCT
+2155 IN
-2161 SLATVKLPAGLTAIG
+2161 S
-2176 AASYS
+2176 S
-2181 GANAF
+2181 AF
-2186 SGCTSLK
+2186 SGCTL
-2193 EITLPDTVTVIGNS
+2193 
-2207 AFTGCISL
+2207 L
-2215 ETVNISADSAL
+2215 ETVTISADAAL
-2226 TTIGTYAF
+2226 TTLGSSAF
-2234 QNCESLKSISLPA
+2234 KNCESLTSFTLPA
-2247 SIATIGTTT
+2247 SITTVGTSA
-2256 FKGCKALTTF
+2256 FAGCKAMTTF
-2266 TIASGAK
+2266 TMASGIKNLA
-2273 TLTKIDTS
+2273 KIDTS
-2281 LFEGCESLTSIAI
+2281 VFEGCESLTSIAI

-2304 AFLGCTALKSVT
+2304 AFRECAALKSVT
-2316 FGSGSKLDTILA
+2316 FGSESKLDTILA

-2356 VASTAKQFL
+2356 VASSAKQFL
-2365 DCVNLKSVTFLGNL
+2365 DCVNLKTVTFTGSM

-2390 SSLTSVS
+2390 TSLTTVN
-2397 FPASV
+2397 FPATV

-2414 QLATA
+2414 QLASA
-2419 TFASGTSALKIG
+2419 TFASSTTALTIG

-2437 TGLTAFEVPGRATS
+2437 TGLTAFEVPARATK
-2451 LGKYALS
+2451 LDKYCFN
-2458 GCESLATVTFEAG
+2458 GCEKLADLTFETR

-2476 LGDSI
+2476 LGDYI
-2481 FENCTALTSVA
+2481 FQGCTALTTVA
-2492 LPDTVTAISESA
+2492 LPDAVTALPASA
-2504 FYGCEKLTTLTT
+2504 FYGCENLATLTT
-2516 DKVTSIG
+2516 AKLISIG
-2523 DSAFMGCS
+2523 
-2531 SLATI
+2531 
-2536 TLPATLTSIDNSAF
+2536 NSAF
-2550 RDCSALSQIALPES
+2550 RDCSALTSIALPET
-2564 LTSIST
+2564 LTTISI

-2580 VTIPKNCTSIGN
+2580 VTIPKSCTSIGD
-2592 NAFGYCHSLMN
+2592 NAFGYCADLTS
-2603 FSVAEGN
+2603 FAVAEGN
-2610 TTFTTFGITENET
+2610 TAFAAYAITENET
-2623 VLMKLGAEE
+2623 ILLKLGAAE
-2632 GNPSTII
+2632 GDPSTVI
-2639 AAPAKVT
+2639 ATPAKVT
-2646 GTVTWPENCTIG
+2646 GTVTLPENAVFG
-2658 GYALNGMMT
+2658 GYAWNGMMT
-2667 TMTTLVIP
+2667 TVTSLVIP
-2675 EGATEIPDY
+2675 EGVTEIPDY
-2684 AFIGSSLESV
+2684 AFIGSRLESV
-2694 TLPSTLT
+2694 SLPSTLT
-2701 KIGKG
+2701 KIGAS
-2706 AFSGSKLKNITIPAA
+2706 AFDGSKLKSVTIPAA
-2721 VTELGDSAFKNCT
+2721 VTELGNSAFENCS
-2734 SLTTITVA
+2734 SLATVTFED
-2742 GESQLTTLG
+2742 GSQLTTLG
-2751 TYVFAGSGL
+2751 RYTFANSGL

-2765 PAGVTHLYKEYSA
+2765 PAGVTNLYKEYSN

-2839 GTLERM
+2839 GTLERT
-2845 HTYTKSYL
+2845 HTYTKSNL
-2853 TKSGY
+2853 TKDGY
-2858 TFQDCTALKTVIIEN
+2858 TFQDCTALETVVIEEGFLYLN
-2873 GFKYINGSSFKGC
+2873 GTTFKGC
-2886 TALTSVTFPAS
+2886 TALKNVTLPASLTTVGSSCFEGCTALAGISFPSGMEGSIGGSAFKDCSALTSVTFA
-2897 VTYVGANSFEDCT
+2897 E
-2910 ALTAI
+2910 
-2915 SFPKD
+2915 
-2920 MEASIGDAAFK
+2920 
-2931 NCTSLSDVTFATGS
+2931 GS
-2945 KITGI
+2945 KI
-2950 GSNAFV
+2950 
-2956 GTALTSIEIPASMT
+2956 T

-2975 AFAGTALT
+2975 AFIGTGLTTIKLPATLLSIGTSAFTGTGLT

-2989 SVTTIGASAFAD
+2989 SVTSIGTSAFAG
-3001 CTTLTSVTFA
+3001 CASLTSVTFA
-3011 TGSQVNSIGASAFK
+3011 AGSELNSIGASAFK
-3025 GTGLTSI
+3025 ETGLTSI
-3032 TLPENVETLTLGTSL
+3032 TLPENVEKLTLGANL
-3047 FEGCAS
+3047 FEGCA
-3053 LSSITL
+3053 TL
-3059 GKSVKEISATM
+3059 GSVTLGNSVNAISASM
-3070 FLNCTS
+3070 FLNCTA
-3076 LASLTIPANVTALG
+3076 LTSLTIPANVTTIDG
-3090 KEAFRGS
+3090 TAFSGS
-3097 GLTSITIPA
+3097 GLISITIPG
-3106 TVTKYGSSMF
+3106 TVTKCGSSMF
-3116 MDCLKLAT
+3116 KNCLALKT
-3124 VVYEDGCTR
+3124 VVYEDGCTK

-3138 FAGCTALTSVTL
+3138 FVGCTALTSVTL

-3157 GMDAF
+3157 GLGAF
-3162 EGCTSLSVIEIPASV
+3162 EGCTSLSVIEIPAAV
-3177 VSLYRGVFKG
+3177 VNLYRGAFKG
-3187 WTSAQ
+3187 WTSSQ

-3200 SLSIGWTRGINSGW
+3200 TLSTTWYHGINNGW
-3214 DEECLA
+3214 YEDCQA
-3220 TIVWDYGTTTTT
+3220 TIVWDYGTSATTTES
-3232 TTTND
+3232 N

>member
-1 MSHFK
+1 MRHYQ
-6 KSLVSAFLLIAL
+6 KSLVSAFLLIVL

-32 SDTPTP
+32 DVNPTP

-81 SGTFTYEDGV
+81 SGTFTYENGV

-97 EGDSTTASAKIE
+97 EGDSTTASATIE

-162 GYAFIGWYTDKD
+162 GCAFIGWYTDKD

-183 VAVKK
+183 IAIKK

-197 QLTGKSEYTATL
+197 QLIGKSEYTATL
-209 VGGDASYAPAKTV
+209 VGGDVNYAPVKTV

-251 DKLTAQYEGQT
+251 DKLTAQYEGQA
-262 LTQDVTLYARYEDAD
+262 LTQDVILYARYEDTD
-277 GAPVISVTSTGISW
+277 GAPVISVTSTGVSW

-296 NIAYHVTVQLGDTVV
+296 NIAYHVTVQLDDTVV
-311 KSTDANATR
+311 KSTDVNATR
-320 YAFDFSAAAAGDYT
+320 YAFDFSAATAGDYT
-334 VTVTGNGKTATAYYR
+334 VTVSGNGKTATAYYR

-359 RVVSSGVLVFDPVAH
+359 RVVSSGILVFDPVAN

-386 PNHKHIAVNNGNS
+386 PNHKHIAVNNGSS

-411 DGITFI
+411 NGITFI

-428 TSTYIFYQG
+428 SSTYIFYQG
-437 LSAVN
+437 LATVS
-442 GVEVSNEKITWNPV
+442 GVEVNNEKITWNPV

-510 DAVNFEKT
+510 DAVSFEKT

-530 TKLVWNAVAGA
+530 TKLVWNAVVGA

-547 INGIAYDAP
+547 INGTVYEAS
-556 EAAFVMNSDVLT
+556 EAAFVMSSDVLT
-568 DGIDTYEVTVQAI
+568 DGIDAYEVTVQAI

-588 SPVSGTV
+588 SPVSETV
-595 TVNYSMITEVTY
+595 TVNYATVSDVTY

-620 SKYIIRVG
+620 SKYILRVG

-660 NENGERSAWVS
+660 NDNGERSAWVS
-671 ATVEVFEILLD
+671 TTVEVFEILLD
-682 VRGGAAVTSLYKAF
+682 VRGGTAVTSLYKAF

-715 YLVPNGVTGGKAYT
+715 YLVPNGVTGGKEYT

-734 GNGDLVLYANWS
+734 GDGDLVLYANWS
-746 AKKYTVTLNPG
+746 AKKYTVTLNSG

-766 VTVTY
+766 VMVIY
-771 GKLNTLPTANC
+771 GKLNTLPTATC
-782 TDATKT
+782 TDATRT
-788 FVGWFSEPNGGGIRY
+788 FVGWFSEPNGAGTRY

-840 AYSVSKGPYGI
+840 AYSVSKGPFGI

-871 EASAFISCNTMQVI
+871 EASAFISCNTLQVI

-916 IYKVEGA
+916 IYRVEGA

-952 TGILKIAE
+952 TGIVKIAE

-968 VFSSIKMSEVQIP
+968 VFSSIKVSEVQIP
-981 HTVTYIGSNAFSG
+981 HTVTYIGSNAFYG

-1015 MEDKAFYYCRSMTE
+1015 MEDKAFYYCRSLTE

-1039 TANTIASCYALTS
+1039 TANTLTSCYALTS

-1100 IGEGSFSGCKDLRK
+1100 IGEDSFSGCKDLRK
-1114 VIIPGYVTTI
+1114 VIIPGYVKTI

-1156 CDGLTKITLPARLV
+1156 CSGLTKITLPARLV

-1181 SLTEVTINAMGAS
+1181 SLAEVTINAMGAS
-1194 AGEGKDPTVDFAV
+1194 AGEGEEPTVDFAV
-1207 GAFTTTDGRK
+1207 GAFTTTDGRN

-1237 LGKKLQNI
+1237 IGKKLQNI

-1320 EKLASVTFTDGG
+1320 VKLASVTFTDGG
-1332 TSELSIEDYAFK
+1332 TAELSIGDYAFK
-1344 GCKVLA
+1344 ECKVLA
-1350 ALKLPTSLRTIG
+1350 TLNLPTSLRTIG
-1362 AYAFQSCTALTTL
+1362 AYAFQNCTILTA
-1375 TVPEGVTRIKEGA
+1375 VKIPEGVTRIGEGA
-1388 FASCWS
+1388 FVYCRD
-1394 LESVSL
+1394 LETVSL
-1400 PSTLQEIQMA
+1400 PSTLKEIQMA
-1410 TKKTN
+1410 TKKTV
-1415 TIGNDDDKGSCNIFR
+1415 TLDDVGSCNIFR
-1430 FCSSLTTITMP
+1430 GCPSLTTITVP
-1441 AANQYF
+1441 DGAHYF
-1447 SVIDNILYQK
+1447 GTIDNILYQK
-1457 AAKTVTDGAGE
+1457 AAKTVTDDGE
-1468 ESTVYVEVTLLFCP
+1468 ESTVYVEVSLLFCP

-1488 SEVTVPGTVTT
+1488 PTVTIPGTVTT
-1499 VKAWAFHSASA
+1499 VKTWAFFSATT
-1510 VESLVFGDMT
+1510 VESLVFEDMT
-1520 DADATFTIE
+1520 DADATFTVE
-1529 GNAFYASAL
+1529 SNAFYASAL

-1545 GLTTIAKELFKSCYT
+1545 GLKVIAKELFMLCST
-1560 LEAITIPSTVT
+1560 LETITIPSTVT

-1579 SCTSLTTLIF
+1579 SCSSLTNLIF

-1604 DAASYDKSPF
+1604 DAASCDKSPF
-1614 YGCTKLTN
+1614 YGCTRLTN
-1622 IVFPERMTVLGNYAF
+1622 IVFPERMTVLGDYAF
-1637 AGKDAS
+1637 SGKMAS
-1643 GYGQTDIIHAIK
+1643 EYDSSDIVHAIK

-1670 FYMARNLTSVTFADK
+1670 FYLARNLTSVTFADK
-1685 TVLKDSTSPAIG
+1685 TVLKDGTSPAIG
-1697 NYAFAYCTALES
+1697 NYAFNNCKALVS
-1709 IALPA
+1709 ISLPA
-1714 GDTQKPYSIGESA
+1714 VDTDKPYSIGEYAFS
-1727 LYRTG
+1727 RTG
-1732 LTSVTIPAGVGA
+1732 LTSVTIPAGVGS
-1744 LGKRC
+1744 LGKMC
-1749 LYWNEYLTSVTFL
+1749 FYWDEDLTSVTFL
-1762 EGAKPTF
+1762 DGAKPTF
-1769 GDSVFDS
+1769 GDFVFDS

-1783 TLPEGTTEI
+1783 TIPEGTTGI
-1792 SPTMFKNCKLLT
+1792 SSSMFKNCKLLT
-1804 SITIPSTVTTIGDS
+1804 TITIPSTVTSIGGS

-1835 NDGKAYSRVAS
+1835 NDGKAYSRITS
-1846 IGAGAFTS
+1846 IGDNAFTS
-1854 TALTSFEFPTL
+1854 TALTSFAFPTL
-1865 ETGALTLGK
+1865 ETGTLSLGK
-1874 NLFAGCTQLASVTIS
+1874 SLFTGCTQLTSVTLS
-1889 KSVGSIDGVLA
+1889 KSVGSIDGVLT

-1905 KSFTVDPENQNFSAV
+1905 TSFTVDSENQNFSAV

-1931 TAYRYIVGLLVGEF
+1931 TAYRYIVGLLLGEF
-1945 RIGDKIKEISANVFE
+1945 RISDKIEEIGSSVFE
-1960 NQIALTKLT
+1960 NQIALTKLI

-1974 VTIGDSAFRGCA
+1974 KTIGDGAFRGCA

-1991 VFEHSSEKP
+1991 VFEHSEEKP

-2015 ELNSVT
+2015 ELISVT

-2029 PESMFH
+2029 PESMFY

-2044 LPDTLTI
+2044 LPDTLTT

-2087 LTTVNFATLSDGTTS
+2087 LTTVNFATLSDGSTALTTIGNS
-2102 LATIANNA
+2102 A

-2125 TSLGTDVFS
+2125 TSLGTDVFY
-2134 NCKGLVSASLENT
+2134 NCKELVSASLENT

-2155 TFINCT
+2155 TFYNCT
-2161 SLATVKLPAGLTAIG
+2161 SLTTVKLPAGLTAIG

-2207 AFTGCISL
+2207 AFTGCTSL
-2215 ETVNISADSAL
+2215 ETVNISASSGL
-2226 TTIGTYAF
+2226 ITIGTYAF

-2273 TLTKIDTS
+2273 ALTKIDTS

-2294 PDSVTSLGSK
+2294 PDSVTSLGK
-2304 AFLGCTALKSVT
+2304 NAFLGCAALKSVT

-2347 LGTSKTSGS
+2347 LGTSKTAGAATSS
-2356 VASTAKQFL
+2356 AKQFL
-2365 DCVNLKSVTFLGNL
+2365 DCVNLKSVTFAGNI

-2419 TFASGTSALKIG
+2419 TFASGASALTIG

-2437 TGLTAFEVPGRATS
+2437 TGLTAFEVPARATS

-2458 GCESLATVTFEAG
+2458 GSESLATVTFETR
-2471 TKALT
+2471 TKALS

-2492 LPDTVTAISESA
+2492 LPDTVTAISAST
-2504 FYGCEKLTTLTT
+2504 FYGCEKLATLTMT
-2516 DKVTSIG
+2516 QVTSIG
-2523 DSAFMGCS
+2523 DSAF
-2531 SLATI
+2531 
-2536 TLPATLTSIDNSAF
+2536 
-2550 RDCSALSQIALPES
+2550 RDCSALTEIALPES

-2592 NAFGYCHSLMN
+2592 NAFGYCRSLMN

-2610 TTFTTFGITENET
+2610 TTFTTFDITENET
-2623 VLMKLGAEE
+2623 VLLKLGAEE
-2632 GNPSTII
+2632 GDPSTII
-2639 AAPAKVT
+2639 AAPATVT
-2646 GTVTWPENCTIG
+2646 DTVTWPENCTIG

-2667 TMTTLVIP
+2667 TMTSLVIP
-2675 EGATEIPDY
+2675 EGVTEIPDY

-2706 AFSGSKLKNITIPAA
+2706 AFSGSKLKSITIPAA
-2721 VTELGDSAFKNCT
+2721 VTEFGGSAFKNCT
-2734 SLTTITVA
+2734 SLTTITFE

-2765 PAGVTHLYKEYSA
+2765 PAGVTNLYKEYSA

-2845 HTYTKSYL
+2845 YIASKYTQTSA
-2853 TKSGY
+2853 GY
-2858 TFQDCTALKTVIIEN
+2858 TFQDCTALKTVVIEN
-2873 GFKYINGSSFKGC
+2873 GFKYLNGASFKGC

-2897 VTYVGANSFEDCT
+2897 VTVVGANAFEDCT

-2920 MEASIGDAAFK
+2920 MEASIGGSAFK
-2931 NCTSLSDVTFATGS
+2931 NCTLLSGVTFAAGS
-2945 KITGI
+2945 KITSI
-2950 GSNAFV
+2950 GSEAFV
-2956 GTALTSIEIPASMT
+2956 
-2970 SIGAS
+2970 
-2975 AFAGTALT
+2975 GTALT

-2989 SVTTIGASAFAD
+2989 SVTTIGASAFAG

-3011 TGSQVNSIGASAFK
+3011 TDSQVNSIGASAFK

-3032 TLPENVETLTLGTSL
+3032 TLPENVETLTLGASL
-3047 FEGCAS
+3047 FEGCANLTS
-3053 LSSITL
+3053 VTL
-3059 GKSVKEISATM
+3059 GKSVKAISVTM

-3076 LASLTIPANVTALG
+3076 LASLTIPANVTTLG
-3090 KEAFRGS
+3090 NEAFRGS

-3106 TVTKYGSSMF
+3106 TVTKYGNSMF
-3116 MDCLKLAT
+3116 KECLKLAT

-3138 FAGCTALTSVTL
+3138 FTGCTALTSVTL

-3157 GMDAF
+3157 GMNAF

-3177 VSLYRGVFKG
+3177 VNLYKGVFKG
-3187 WTSAQ
+3187 WTAEQ

-3200 SLSIGWTRGINSGW
+3200 TICAGWTYGLNSSW
-3214 DEECLA
+3214 DEDCLA
-3220 TIVWDYGTTTTT
+3220 TIIWDYGTTPT